1 MGSTRFIIYGAG
13 GVGGTIGGC
22 LHQGGHDVVLVARG
36 THYEA
41 LAARGLELRWPGG
54 VDVLAIPTVDH
65 PSRIDWRGGNDD
77 VVLLTMKSQHTT
89 AALDDL
95 VRSGYRGPVVCVQ
108 NGVANERM
116 ALRRFEAVYGMC
128 VQLPA
133 TYLDDGVVLA
143 HSDDRAGLLDVG
155 RYPHG
160 TDAVAEGVASA
171 VDSSRM
177 LSDPDPAIMGKKYSK
192 LLMNLGNALDAAGI
206 EVTNQAKERM
216 ARVTIRPVGEDGH
229 KGSSSW
235 QSLARG
241 TGSIEADYLNGEI
254 TLLGR
259 LHGVP
264 TPVNAML
271 QDLANEMARDRLAPG
286 SFTVEQLE
294 RRLEQHPGGT

>member
-1 MGSTRFIIYGAG
+1 
-13 GVGGTIGGC
+13 
-22 LHQGGHDVVLVARG
+22 VARG
-36 THYEA
+36 AHYEA

-54 VDVLAIPTVDH
+54 AEVLPIPAVDH
-65 PSRIDWRGGNDD
+65 PSRIEWRGGNDD
-77 VVLLTMKSQHTT
+77 VVLLTMKSQDTT
-89 AALDDL
+89 GALDDL

-133 TYLDDGVVLA
+133 TYLESGVVLA

-155 RYPHG
+155 RYPRG
-160 TDAVAEGVASA
+160 SDAVAEAVAA
-171 VDSSRM
+171 AIESSRM
-177 LSDPDPAIMGKKYSK
+177 LSEPDPAVMGKKYSK
-192 LLMNLGNALDAAGI
+192 LLMNLGNALDAACGRDGFTSPLGKAARAEGRAALDAAGI
-206 EVTNQAKERM
+206 EVTNQAKDRM
-216 ARVTIRPVGEDGH
+216 ARVTIRPVGDDGH

-241 TGSIEADYLNGEI
+241 TGSIESDYLNGEI

-271 QDLANEMARDRLAPG
+271 QDLANEMARAGLPPG

-294 RRLEQHPGGT
+294 QRLEHYLGGS